1 MKRLA
6 KWLINMGLV
15 LVAAFAI
22 FALILPSAFSTRLAI
37 VRSNS
42 MSPAMPAGSL
52 AILTPVDPAAI
63 EVGDIIAFNPP
74 WDRHVT
80 VSHRVVEVRSNGFV
94 TKGDAVEDPDAF
106 IIPPESVIGTVSWHI
121 SYVGYPLND
130 IGNFARSIWGFGLLI
145 VLPAMIVFGSAMR
158 DANFMYSPGKRR
170 ARLLKKR
177 EERLKKRAPGSWR
190 LRRAA

>member
-22 FALILPSAFSTRLAI
+22 FALILPSAFSTSLAI

-74 WDRHVT
+74 WDRRVT
-80 VSHRVVEVRSNGFV
+80 VSHRVAEVRSNGFV

-121 SYVGYPLND
+121 PYVGYPLND

-145 VLPAMIVFGSAMR
+145 VLPAMIVFGSAIR

-190 LRRAA
+190 LRRAG